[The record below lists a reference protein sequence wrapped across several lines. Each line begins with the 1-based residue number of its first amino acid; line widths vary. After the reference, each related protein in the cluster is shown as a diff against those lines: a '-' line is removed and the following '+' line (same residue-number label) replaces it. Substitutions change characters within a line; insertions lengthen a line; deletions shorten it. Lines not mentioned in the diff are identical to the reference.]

1 MRISFFIVLK
11 IFVDSDDQSSQTRHF
26 RKSNLQTARRVHARL
41 VSQDLWISG
50 IDLNRQFSLFFA
62 ITVCRKLRRHHR
74 TRWATINPVP
84 IVGDAKRSSDDRVT
98 AVRKN
103 GHLNAHENI
112 WIETRRGESPRER
125 RKTSCSSPNRH
136 WFQRRTKSKSLG
148 RPASSGAPREREVR
162 EIDHLDVKPWAK
174 TWAWIKARKTE
185 KETHVFEKAKDA
197 NRTTWRKT
205 EIILINE
212 VKW

>member
-1 MRISFFIVLK
+1 MSAVSTLSHYSDTLSFSIICALMRISFFIVLK

-103 GHLNAHENI
+103 GHLNAHENMNRDA
-112 WIETRRGESPRER
+112 EGRVAKRE
-125 RKTSCSSPNRH
+125 KKNKLLL
-136 WFQRRTKSKSLG
+136 TKSPLVS
-148 RPASSGAPREREVR
+148 
-162 EIDHLDVKPWAK
+162 
-174 TWAWIKARKTE
+174 TE
-185 KETHVFEKAKDA
+185 NKK
-197 NRTTWRKT
+197 
-205 EIILINE
+205 
-212 VKW
+212 